1 MEWLMA
7 FSNQLCG
14 K

>member
-1 MEWLMA
+1 MA
-7 FSNQLCG
+7 FSN